1 MLIFSDPVYYTR
13 SGLIGVIAATGTICN
28 GISLSFFLRN
38 KKKSL
43 ADLHLI
49 ALNITDLL
57 ICILSPVN
65 VFCLNEYIKKTQD
78 LFYRGSSISNVR
90 YEIHEVLF
98 AHFIF
103 TLSLLSCFITTV
115 LSVSRAVVLTKP
127 LYIIKKKYVKLS
139 HCINAIFLLIFLGC
153 KIATYCIDIKLSETL
168 ETGRSPIM
176 NIIFTILTLAELL
189 YVMITVMIV
198 GVSSVVVARSLR
210 KPPDIPSQA
219 QQADRPIR
227 EANRK
232 ATVMILTLSVFFFI
246 YNSTWCLIWAICTII
261 YRKQFDNLD
270 DQNQLLVMI
279 SFFSNLF
286 MIAINS
292 STNPVVYILRNSGL
306 NQFTKT
312 FSRGVWRFVMTTV
325 ELFLASSQEE

>member
-1 MLIFSDPVYYTR
+1 M
-13 SGLIGVIAATGTICN
+13 
-28 GISLSFFLRN
+28 
-38 KKKSL
+38 
-43 ADLHLI
+43 
-49 ALNITDLL
+49 
-57 ICILSPVN
+57 
-65 VFCLNEYIKKTQD
+65 
-78 LFYRGSSISNVR
+78 
-90 YEIHEVLF
+90 
-98 AHFIF
+98 
-103 TLSLLSCFITTV
+103 

-127 LYIIKKKYVKLS
+127 LYIIKKKYVMLS

-168 ETGRSPIM
+168 EAGRSPIM
-176 NIIFTILTLAELL
+176 NVIFTILTLVEIL

-219 QQADRPIR
+219 QQAGRPIS

-270 DQNQLLVMI
+270 NQNQLLVII

-312 FSRGVWRFVMTTV
+312 FSRGVWRFVITTV